1 MNLRQPVAVYTA
13 SKNFEAHLVSGLLN
27 NAGIPAMVVEDDD
40 MQIMSGW
47 LGPLSN
53 IVKPKVWIEEADVER
68 AKLILQEYDKQNVNR
83 QAVDDGRVESVGP
96 PMDVVCDECGK
107 SSQWPAAKK
116 GSVQNCPH
124 CRAYIDIGD
133 DVEFDDWNTA
143 PDDEG

>member
-1 MNLRQPVAVYTA
+1 MALRQPVAVYTA

-53 IVKPKVWIEEADVER
+53 IVKPKVWIEQADVER
-68 AKLILQEYDKQNVNR
+68 AQPILLEYEKRDAER
-83 QAVDDGRVESVGP
+83 RAIEAGLTPSVGP
-96 PMDVVCDECGK
+96 PIDVVCEECSK
-107 SSQWPAAKK
+107 TSQWAAAQK
-116 GSVQNCPH
+116 GAVQNCPH